1 MDYNKCIQMYLTILN
16 KVIYNL
22 NSLQR
27 NLYTSYYTLTLFHT
41 ACNKNLHK
49 IYILRKF
56 LI

>member
-22 NSLQR
+22 NSLQL